1 MPQKKKLNEFGQE
14 VEIEP
19 LYEPPEFIGDV
30 PPELNT
36 LRKAK
41 KKVAY
46 GALTSGERA
55 SMGY

>member
-1 MPQKKKLNEFGQE
+1 MPQKKKLNEFGE
-14 VEIEP
+14 EIEP
-19 LYEPPEFIGDV
+19 LYEPPEYIGDNV

-46 GALTSGERA
+46 GALTGSERA

>member
-1 MPQKKKLNEFGQE
+1 MPLKKKKTEE
-14 VEIEP
+14 EEIEP
-19 LYEPPEFIGDV
+19 LYEPPEYIGDNV

-46 GALTSGERA
+46 GALTGSERA

>member
-1 MPQKKKLNEFGQE
+1 MPLKKKKTEE
-14 VEIEP
+14 EEIES
-19 LYEPPEFIGDV
+19 LYEPPEYIGDNV

-46 GALTSGERA
+46 GALTGGERE